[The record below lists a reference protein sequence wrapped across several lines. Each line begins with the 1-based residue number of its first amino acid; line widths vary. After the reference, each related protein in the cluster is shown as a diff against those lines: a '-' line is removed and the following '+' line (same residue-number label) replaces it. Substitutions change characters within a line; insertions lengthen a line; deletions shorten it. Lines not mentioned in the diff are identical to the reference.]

1 MFASVNF
8 KNLKVRTKFRP
19 SIFVAYNGIVTAQ
32 MKVPKKTFLLTRSS
46 HKIFAGIRI
55 FSQV

>member
-19 SIFVAYNGIVTAQ
+19 SIFVAYNGIATAQ
-32 MKVPKKTFLLTRSS
+32 M
-46 HKIFAGIRI
+46 
-55 FSQV
+55 